1 MEFTRI
7 TSIKDPLFAQM
18 HKLMQEI
25 FPREEVLDFP
35 CGKNRWKIRV
45 FGCSWLSMK
54 DKSLARQSTV
64 ITRIGT

>member
-25 FPREEVLDFP
+25 FPRKKCWTFP
-35 CGKNRWKIRV
+35 VGRTAGRSGYSGV
-45 FGCSWLSMK
+45 RGC
-54 DKSLARQSTV
+54 A
-64 ITRIGT
+64 